1 MPPSVSWFVQGEID
15 RRKFEDYLLNPE
27 HPDGRHKLRLWSS
40 MLGIGQADTDLA
52 ISLIRE
58 QLPRAAVKERPGVPI
73 RGLGQTIPR
82 WELVIPDFR
91 GPAGEA
97 PVLTAWARDPRAAGP
112 HLTTAFPLVE

>member
-15 RRKFEDYLLNPE
+15 RRKFESYLLNPE

-40 MLGIGQADTDLA
+40 VLGIGHADTDLA
-52 ISLIRE
+52 IRLIRE
-58 QLPRAAVKERPGVPI
+58 QLPRAAVEERPGRPV
-73 RGLGQTIPR
+73 RGSAQTIPR
-82 WELVIPDFR
+82 WELLIPAFI

-97 PVLTAWARDPRAAGP
+97 PVLTAWARDPRAARP